1 MYLCFVKEGE
11 NCLEFVR
18 FRFSVAKV
26 GLQVKPNMN
35 ICKPGIIEKYNEKNN
50 NKKTKDKRE
59 KP

>member
-1 MYLCFVKEGE
+1 MKEGE

-35 ICKPGIIEKYNEKNN
+35 ICKPGIIEKYNEKKQT
-50 NKKTKDKRE
+50 KKQRIRGKNHE
-59 KP
+59 IIF